1 MPDKWTDYR
10 RADAPP
16 PDHNRL
22 WPLYGAGFENL
33 GQNGRS
39 IEVPMPQYGPDELL
53 VRHDAC
59 GLCFSDVKV
68 IRAGQAH
75 PRIHRDMRVSPVV
88 LGHEVSLTVVGV
100 GQNLHGQYQVGDRF
114 IIQADIY
121 VHGVGYAYGY
131 EIQGGLSQYN
141 VLDER
146 VLNGDQGCYLIP
158 VQPTTGYAEAA
169 LTEPWA
175 CVEASYNV
183 VYRAQWRDGGTLWMV
198 GDGQG
203 VELGRAED
211 WRPGKLVLNV
221 ADAAFAARVQRWA
234 ADVGIE
240 VTLADSA
247 PYYDDIIVFGAHAEL
262 VERVS
267 PRLATGGILNLVAA
281 APLARPV
288 QVDVGRIH
296 YDHLAIVGTSSP
308 DLSAAYAPSRS
319 RLKPGGKLWVLGAAG
334 PMGHMHIQR
343 ALEMPAGPSKIV
355 ATNLQKPRL
364 QDVELR
370 FSSLAQERGV
380 KLVCLSHA
388 AFGQAGLNACLRRE
402 TDDQGFD
409 DIVVLAPSASA
420 IEEGLA
426 HLADGGVMNIFA
438 GLPRGTLAALD
449 LNAMVQRG
457 VRFTGSSGS
466 SIGDLRR
473 MRDLTESGLL
483 SPNRSVAAV
492 AGLEGA
498 AEGLRAVSEGRFPGK
513 VVVFPNIGPLP
524 LTALPD
530 LKDVL
535 PSVYAK
541 LKSGHEWTGEAE
553 REFLLHLA
561 LAKPGRSL

>member
-10 RADAPP
+10 RADAPL
-16 PDHNRL
+16 PDRNRL

-33 GQNGRS
+33 GQNGQS
-39 IEVPMPQYGPDELL
+39 IEMPMPQYGPDELL

-68 IRAGQAH
+68 IRAGQDH
-75 PRIHRDMRVSPVV
+75 PRIHRNMRVSPVV

-100 GQNLHGQYQVGDRF
+100 GQNLRGQYQVGDRF

-131 EIQGGLSQYN
+131 EIQGGLSQHN

-169 LTEPWA
+169 LSEPWA

-183 VYRAQWRDGGTLWMV
+183 SYRAQWQDGGILWMV

-221 ADAAFAARVQRWA
+221 ADAAFAARVRRWA

-240 VTLADSA
+240 VTLMDSA

-262 VERVS
+262 VERVY
-267 PRLATGGILNLVAA
+267 PRLATGGILNLVTA

-296 YDHLAIVGTSSP
+296 YDHQAIVGTSSR
-308 DLSAAYAPSRS
+308 DLSAAYAPIRS

-343 ALEMPAGPSKIV
+343 ALEMPGGPSKIV

-364 QDVELR
+364 QDVELK

-380 KLVCLSHA
+380 KLVCLSRA
-388 AFGQAGLNACLRRE
+388 TFAQAGLNACLRRE

-409 DIVVLAPSASA
+409 NIVVLAPGVSA

-466 SIGDLRR
+466 SIEDLRR

-530 LKDVL
+530 LKGVP

-541 LKSGHEWTGEAE
+541 LKSGHEWTVEAE
-553 REFLLHLA
+553 REFLRLI
-561 LAKPGRSL
+561 